1 MTLILQQTKAEPE
14 LVNAIKNYTK
24 VHDEILQE
32 VYAKAIKEFIDSFKN
47 IAPGEHHP
55 IFYASPS
62 AGLTINLKL
71 PEKLKNEAV
80 QLATKEQSSARRLY
94 YTALL
99 RFALNKKLINSKE
112 DIMHGN

>member
-1 MTLILQQTKAEPE
+1 LQQTKAEPE

-62 AGLTINLKL
+62 AVKTHSPIGVIWFQYHVFVNKNIHCKSRGYCYCWL
-71 PEKLKNEAV
+71 P
-80 QLATKEQSSARRLY
+80 
-94 YTALL
+94 
-99 RFALNKKLINSKE
+99 I
-112 DIMHGN
+112 